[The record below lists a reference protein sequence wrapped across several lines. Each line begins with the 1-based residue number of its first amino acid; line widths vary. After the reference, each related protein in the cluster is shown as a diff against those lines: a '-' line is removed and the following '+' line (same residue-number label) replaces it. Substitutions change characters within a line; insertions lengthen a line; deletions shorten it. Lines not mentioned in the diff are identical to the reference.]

1 MVAEAPQD
9 HTVRYRVSQALHLAA
24 TRPHSEH
31 RFPAPSSS
39 SNNIQ
44 DQCLIIADIYGVR
57 EKEGVVKKGIF
68 PIHHNGITQPKSNKY
83 HY

>member
-57 EKEGVVKKGIF
+57 EKEGVAENKINLIPVLHL
-68 PIHHNGITQPKSNKY
+68 PSNCQNWLR
-83 HY
+83 H